1 VWIAGSTAFLLH
13 ITLNSDVRARP
24 LKDWA
29 IVQQDGGKVVLA
41 FYDPCHLATNPGW
54 PLRNL
59 LALASVRWDVTR
71 VQVLCYRERRGQ
83 VDLEHCPVFDVA
95 LPSLPGL
102 LYCDEAFCHLTYL
115 CDFDHCS
122 NY

>member
-1 VWIAGSTAFLLH
+1 MCISHVVTW
-13 ITLNSDVRARP
+13 
-24 LKDWA
+24 
-29 IVQQDGGKVVLA
+29 QVVLA

-59 LALASVRWDVTR
+59 LALASVRWDVTH

-102 LYCDEAFCHLTYL
+102 LYCDKAFCHLTYL
-115 CDFDHCS
+115 CNFDHCS